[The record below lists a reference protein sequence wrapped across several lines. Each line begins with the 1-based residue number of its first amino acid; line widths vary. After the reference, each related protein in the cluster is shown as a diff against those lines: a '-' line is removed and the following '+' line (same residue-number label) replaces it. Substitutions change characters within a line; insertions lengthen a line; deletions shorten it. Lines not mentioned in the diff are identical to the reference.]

1 MTFAQNTEVCDDA
14 LVRRFQA
21 GDKASAAVLF
31 VRYTPLLHRSAGRC
45 SLPACDY
52 EDIYQE
58 ACIGFLSALRAYEP
72 QRGASFMS
80 FARVCVENRLKNFAA
95 AQRSQK
101 MSAYRSQLSLEALNE
116 NGGDFSDDKNPES
129 IYLSKEQVETFYQDV
144 NSKLSP
150 LERDI
155 LILYLCGNNYKFIAS
170 KMGIPYKSVDNALQR
185 VRRKLKSLTV

>member
-1 MTFAQNTEVCDDA
+1 MTFAQNIEACDEV

-21 GDKASAAVLF
+21 GEKASAAVLF
-31 VRYTPLLHRSAGRC
+31 ARYTPLLHRSASRC

-52 EDIYQE
+52 EDVYQE
-58 ACIGFLSALRAYEP
+58 ACIGFLSALKAYVP
-72 QRGASFMS
+72 GRGAA
-80 FARVCVENRLKNFAA
+80 FAAFAKVCVENRLKNFSAS
-95 AQRSQK
+95 QHTQK
-101 MSAYRSQLSLEALNE
+101 MNAYRSQLSLEALNE
-116 NGGDFSDDKNPES
+116 NGSDFSDDKNPES
-129 IYLSKEQVETFYQDV
+129 IYLSKEQMDAFYQDI

-185 VRRKLKSLTV
+185 VRRKLKPFAV